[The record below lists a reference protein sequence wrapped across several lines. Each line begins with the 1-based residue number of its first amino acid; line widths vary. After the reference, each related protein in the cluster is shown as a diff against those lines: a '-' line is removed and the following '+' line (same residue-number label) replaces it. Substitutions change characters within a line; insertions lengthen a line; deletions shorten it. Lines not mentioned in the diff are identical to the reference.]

1 MNHRTNAFN
10 NHKKFQKFITPHFAH
25 FPLDEVPKSSLI
37 KNQRSQAFFLFVPW
51 NKRIMKKTKKKWDKQ
66 ELKKTEHK
74 NTTQFTKC
82 NEQHCYKIVWNHQRN
97 EVKTQNNK
105 NQNQRKRKRERKWW
119 MSLAL
124 PRKWWNCWDDTENIT
139 RRRRTTTR
147 ELHRPPPRP
156 PPQQRRLKKTRES
169 DPRNPNPTL
178 FIWVSLDSLS
188 VNCESEFWSFPSFL
202 LPLFCAVLLNVGM
215 LFVFLLLLFLISC
228 LSVTC
233 LASVCFE
240 IVIPKYAK
248 WKWLCFVLKELE
260 EEKKEEGE

>member
-105 NQNQRKRKRERKWW
+105 NQNQRKRKREKKWW

-139 RRRRTTTR
+139 RRRTTTTR

-178 FIWVSLDSLS
+178 LSGSRWILSLLIVK
-188 VNCESEFWSFPSFL
+188 VNFDPS
-202 LPLFCAVLLNVGM
+202 
-215 LFVFLLLLFLISC
+215 LLFS
-228 LSVTC
+228 
-233 LASVCFE
+233 
-240 IVIPKYAK
+240 Y
-248 WKWLCFVLKELE
+248 LCFVLCYWMLE
-260 EEKKEEGE
+260 CCLFFCCCCSWLVVCL